1 VPYSI
6 DRKLVVAVS
15 SRAVFDLE
23 ESNRV
28 FDVHGVEAYRTY
40 QRERLDER
48 LDRGVAFP
56 FVKRLLA
63 LNDLYPTQRPVEVI
77 VLSRNSPETGRRFFR
92 SCKQYQLDISR
103 GAFLS
108 GQDPYPFV
116 QAFNASLFLS
126 ANADDV
132 VAATKAGLPAG
143 LVLPG
148 ATEDDESDRDFRIAF
163 DFDGVVADDQAEIV
177 YGDGRLDLFHQH
189 EVERAAIPHDPGPLK
204 DLFTK
209 IGYFQRL
216 EAKRSAEDPTYR
228 PAMRLAIVT
237 ARNHPADERLVT
249 TLNEWGMN
257 AAELFLMGGIEKK
270 RVLEVFKPHIFF
282 DDQRVHLDAASAV
295 VPSVWIPFG
304 FRNKEQLEAAVHQVA
319 SKAHATHERPA
330 AQQDGLN

>member
-1 VPYSI
+1 MAYPI
-6 DRKLVVAVS
+6 ERKLVVAVS

-23 ESNRV
+23 EANKV
-28 FDVHGVEAYRTY
+28 FDQEGIEAYRAY

-48 LDRGVAFP
+48 LEKGVAFP

-63 LNDLYPTQRPVEVI
+63 LNDLYPSQRPVEVV

-92 SCKQYQLDISR
+92 SCKEYQLDISR

-116 QAFNASLFLS
+116 GAFNASVFLS

-132 VAATKAGLPAG
+132 VAATIAGLPAG
-143 LVLPG
+143 LVLPRV
-148 ATEDDESDRDFRIAF
+148 TQDDENDHDFRIAF
-163 DFDGVVADDQAEIV
+163 DFDGVLADDKAEIV

-189 EVERAAIPHDPGPLK
+189 EVEKSAVPHDPGPLK

-216 EAKRSAEDPTYR
+216 ESKRAAEDRSYR
-228 PAMRLAIVT
+228 PAMRVAIVT

-249 TLNEWGMN
+249 TLDDWGMH

-282 DDQRVHLDAASAV
+282 DDQRVHLDPASAV

-304 FRNKEQLEAAVHQVA
+304 FRNKEQLEAAVHEVA
-319 SKAHATHERPA
+319 TKAQR
-330 AQQDGLN
+330 AQGYGAS

>member
-1 VPYSI
+1 MAYPI
-6 DRKLVVAVS
+6 ERKLVVAVS

-23 ESNRV
+23 EANRV
-28 FDVHGVEAYRTY
+28 FDQEGIEAYRAY

-48 LDRGVAFP
+48 LERGVAFP

-63 LNDLYPTQRPVEVI
+63 LNDLYPAQRPVEVV

-92 SCKQYQLDISR
+92 SCKEYQLDISR

-116 QAFNASLFLS
+116 GAFNASVFLS

-132 VAATKAGLPAG
+132 VAATSAGLPAG

-148 ATEDDESDRDFRIAF
+148 ATQDDENDHDFRIAF
-163 DFDGVVADDQAEIV
+163 DFDGVLADDKAEIV

-189 EVERAAIPHDPGPLK
+189 EVEKSAVPHDPGPLK

-216 EAKRSAEDPTYR
+216 EAKRAAEDRSYR
-228 PAMRLAIVT
+228 PAMRVAIVT

-249 TLNEWGMN
+249 TLDDWGMH

-282 DDQRVHLDAASAV
+282 DDQRVHLDPASAV

-304 FRNKEQLEAAVHQVA
+304 FRNKEQLEAAVHEVA
-319 SKAHATHERPA
+319 TK
-330 AQQDGLN
+330 AQQTQVHGAS

>member
-1 VPYSI
+1 VPYPI
-6 DRKLVVAVS
+6 ERKLVVAVS

-23 ESNRV
+23 EANEV
-28 FDVHGVEAYRTY
+28 FDRDGVEAYRNF
-40 QRERLDER
+40 QRKRLDEK
-48 LDRGVAFP
+48 LPKGVAFP

-63 LNDLYPTQRPVEVI
+63 LNDLYPSQQPVEVV

-92 SCKQYQLDISR
+92 SCKEYQLDISR

-116 QAFNASLFLS
+116 HAFNAAVFLS
-126 ANADDV
+126 ANAEDV

-148 ATEDDESDRDFRIAF
+148 AAEDDEDDHEFRIAF
-163 DFDGVVADDQAEIV
+163 DFDGVLADDQAEIV

-189 EVERAAIPHDPGPLK
+189 EVEKSTIPHDPGPLK

-216 EAKRSAEDPTYR
+216 EAKRTAEDRSYK
-228 PAMRLAIVT
+228 PAMRVAIVT

-249 TLNEWGMN
+249 TLDNWGMN
-257 AAELFLMGGIEKK
+257 AAELFLMGGIEKR

-304 FRNKEQLEAAVHQVA
+304 FRNKEQLEAAVHEVA
-319 SKAHATHERPA
+319 SKV
-330 AQQDGLN
+330 QQVQDGIATR